1 MHAGYHMLR
10 RRTFTAVEAAEAVFE
25 SDSNESDFSQSDESA
40 LSSSTE
46 ERLDE
51 ELEDRLTDTDF
62 SDADNAE
69 EESDL
74 VSEVRFYSALSFS
87 KTGHNVLL
95 DQRVRMNVDS
105 LPNVSEFNSIVS
117 AGMALTME
125 RV

>member
-1 MHAGYHMLR
+1 MSR

-62 SDADNAE
+62 SDAGNDYDDTDE
-69 EESDL
+69 DSDL
-74 VSEVRFYSALSFS
+74 PADDRAGEFSSFRCNCADRLH
-87 KTGHNVLL
+87 GG
-95 DQRVRMNVDS
+95 R
-105 LPNVSEFNSIVS
+105 
-117 AGMALTME
+117 
-125 RV
+125 